1 MDLAQRADSCRF
13 LILDR
18 GGQLRASS
26 GQRLGHRYRIGP
38 QTVMALR
45 APVKSE
51 QRGFNTRHEEAVMA
65 LSADRW
71 LRPLSVHREPAN
83 TEPEEYAHLL

>member
-1 MDLAQRADSCRF
+1 M
-13 LILDR
+13 
-18 GGQLRASS
+18 ASGS
-26 GQRLGHRYRIGP
+26 GIATGSART
-38 QTVMALR
+38 TVMAQR

-71 LRPLSVHREPAN
+71 LRPLSVHCEPAN